1 MPGTA
6 TRMIDELTSTT
17 SPWARSTMAG
27 PRAAHSRWGPR
38 KFTVTSLANASGS
51 VPRVV
56 PGTTSD
62 FGAFGAPPAPSGVP
76 YLQSN
81 SVENDDVVEVVFGA
95 AQSSVGAYFDT
106 ASNLFEGGSLR
117 MEFYAGDTL
126 LGILAAVPVGDTFG
140 GWVGGTAGEA
150 VITRVIFRE
159 MDADTPISFRIDDL
173 TFEIPGPHVL
183 GCLAVGGLCRGARR
197 RRG

>member
-1 MPGTA
+1 MAAGSFGSIASAGITAIGPADFSGAANVVTFDEVAVGTS
-6 TRMIDELTSTT
+6 I
-17 SPWARSTMAG
+17 P
-27 PRAAHSRWGPR
+27 
-38 KFTVTSLANASGS
+38 FTVGLAQFGGLG
-51 VPRVV
+51 
-56 PGTTSD
+56 GTTSD